1 MEPSYNYKQT
11 PTPTGELVIHR
22 AWHRIR
28 PHPSLFF
35 FRKNAEI
42 RCLGDETRA
51 EYFDEFVFSPGG
63 RGEYLL
69 VSCICAMMI
78 VVKGTGDIG
87 MMEGEG
93 E

>member
-35 FRKNAEI
+35 FRKKAEI
-42 RCLGDETRA
+42 LYLDDKTRV
-51 EYFDEFVFSPGG
+51 EYFDEFVFSAPGG

-69 VSCICAMMI
+69 VS
-78 VVKGTGDIG
+78 
-87 MMEGEG
+87 
-93 E
+93 